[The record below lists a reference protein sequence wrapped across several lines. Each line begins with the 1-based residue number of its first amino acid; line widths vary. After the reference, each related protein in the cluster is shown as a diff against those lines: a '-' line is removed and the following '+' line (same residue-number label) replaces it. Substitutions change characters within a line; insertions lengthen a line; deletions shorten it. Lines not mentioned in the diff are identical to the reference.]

1 MKIRITSNIL
11 WVALGGMCGAL
22 LRYSTNSLFSHISGE
37 TSFLTATTI
46 ENVFGSF
53 LMGILYTILIQQP
66 EKNARL
72 NLFLLTGLLG
82 SYTTYSGFMT
92 EAFLLYTDSFL
103 LFAAYIFSQIF
114 VGITLLLIG
123 IRMTRKFV

>member
-1 MKIRITSNIL
+1 MKSLLPSNIL
-11 WVALGGMCGAL
+11 WVAVGGMCGAW
-22 LRYSTNSLFSHISGE
+22 LRYGTNSLFSHIAGE

-46 ENVFGSF
+46 ENILGSF
-53 LMGILYTILIQQP
+53 LMGILYTILSKQS
-66 EKNARL
+66 ERNARL

-92 EAFLLYTDSFL
+92 EALLLYSDSFL
-103 LFAAYIFSQIF
+103 LFTAYIFSQVT

-123 IRMTRKFV
+123 IRVTRKFV